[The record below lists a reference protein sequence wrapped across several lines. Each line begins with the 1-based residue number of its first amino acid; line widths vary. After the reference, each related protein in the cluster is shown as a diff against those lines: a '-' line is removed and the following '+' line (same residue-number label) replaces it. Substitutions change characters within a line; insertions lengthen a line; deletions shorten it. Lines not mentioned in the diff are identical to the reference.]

1 MARPILWCLA
11 FSPILAMLFVPSSE
25 RWAGLATALGVI
37 QGPTLIVAALCEFFL
52 LKRRGARPIVV
63 SKAGNF
69 IAIVLAI
76 IIFVAVVLML
86 IQIVAAN
93 T

>member
-1 MARPILWCLA
+1 MARAILWALA
-11 FSPILAMLFVPSSE
+11 FSPILAMLFVPSGE
-25 RWAGLATALGVI
+25 RWAGLATTLGII
-37 QGPTLIVAALCEFFL
+37 QGPVLIVAALCEFFL
-52 LKRRGARPIVV
+52 LKRRGAHSETV

-69 IAIVLAI
+69 IAIILAVIIFTAIVLA
-76 IIFVAVVLML
+76 L